1 VSAPPDSSPEGPSDR
16 PPADGA
22 PPPAPPIARLAFGLD
37 YGERRIGVALAVEG
51 GDALTGTARPL
62 GVVPAHGG
70 RPEWPALDRFV
81 REWQPRVLVVGVP
94 YNMDGTPTRL
104 TDAARL
110 FAADAGRRFDLE
122 VVTVDE
128 RLSSREAEDILRR
141 QRASGERK
149 RRVRAEDVD
158 PVAACVLLEQWL
170 RRRGSED

>member
-1 VSAPPDSSPEGPSDR
+1 MTGEQL
-16 PPADGA
+16 
-22 PPPAPPIARLAFGLD
+22 LALGLD
-37 YGERRIGVALAVEG
+37 YGERRIGIAIALAT

-62 GVVPAHGG
+62 GTVAAQAG
-70 RPEWPALDRFV
+70 RPDWNALDRHV
-81 REWQPRVLVVGVP
+81 KDWQPRVLVVGLP

-104 TDAARL
+104 TDAARE
-110 FAADAGRRFDLE
+110 FAAEAGRRYALD

-149 RRVRAEDVD
+149 RRVRAGDVD

-170 RRRGSED
+170 RRSGSEQQD

>member
-1 VSAPPDSSPEGPSDR
+1 VTTSADP
-16 PPADGA
+16 GA
-22 PPPAPPIARLAFGLD
+22 PPSGGPGLPSAEPLLALGFD
-37 YGERRIGVALAVEG
+37 YGERRIGVAA
-51 GDALTGTARPL
+51 GDTLTRTARPL
-62 GVVPAHGG
+62 GTVSAVAG
-70 RPEWPALDRFV
+70 RPDWPALERYA

-104 TDAARL
+104 TDAARE
-110 FAADAGRRFDLE
+110 FAAEAGRRLVLE

-141 QRASGERK
+141 QRASGERR
-149 RRVRAEDVD
+149 RRVRAADVD